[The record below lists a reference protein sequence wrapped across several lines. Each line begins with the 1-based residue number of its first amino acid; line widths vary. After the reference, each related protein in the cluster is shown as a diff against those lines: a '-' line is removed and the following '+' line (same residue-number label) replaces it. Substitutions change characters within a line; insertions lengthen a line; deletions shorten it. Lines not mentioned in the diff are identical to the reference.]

1 MSGRKSGRVFNP
13 VAKSASLKSSAPRSA
28 LAQHRLLVTTA
39 SEVEKKAHKRNPFKH
54 EYVELCLS
62 AFPQVCWFP

>member
-1 MSGRKSGRVFNP
+1 MSGRKSSRVLNP
-13 VAKSASLKSSAPRSA
+13 VTRSASLKSSGPRSA

-39 SEVEKKAHKRNPFKH
+39 NEVEKKAHKRNPFKQ

-62 AFPQVCWFP
+62 AFPQVCWFS